1 MISVYRKISGVETE
15 ICTLSAKQSE
25 HKTAIRGLNE
35 IQISITVDVML
46 PILEG
51 DYIKLN
57 GVNYTINRDVEYTI
71 ESDVK
76 YSYDLVFEHPF
87 YILLNKLYCSRITG
101 HTSFTLTGKLRDFV
115 ELLVW
120 CVNISPENPDGVDT
134 GWTVGEIFNTEYKT
148 LTFQDMYCNEVL
160 NKLSDEFQVEYF
172 FNNKQVNFVERIERL
187 TDHVFEHGA
196 GKGLY
201 KLTQQ
206 NVDKEDTVTRL
217 LVRGGNQNV
226 PNGYADEEG
235 YLKLPENYLEDFS
248 EHAKVVERKKKFEEE
263 FPRFVG
269 SIATVSGENNK
280 ILTCPQIDFDIAAI
294 AVGDNVRINFLTG
307 DLMGVSMKFNWQ
319 NSNKQITLI
328 EQEDETALAGADG
341 TKPTIPN
348 TSKKAKVGDEFNF
361 TGVLMPESYV
371 TASITRLRNKGNK
384 YLGLFSKKRVKF
396 TLDIDHRYMRGKPEL
411 IVGDLVVI
419 SIPQRN
425 FNQVIRIAE
434 LGKNLHTGAISATV
448 SNYLEENWE
457 KYVESKV
464 ENVRNDI
471 LAKQANVRN
480 TLETIFRDGIVTESE
495 LKSIEAILTNLSVER
510 GQLNAQYLVV
520 RGNVNLINKTPL
532 ETAWSNYQTA
542 FVDVETAI
550 NNAITDKLISDAEK
564 ANIDNKISVYSTR
577 TNEFAT
583 ALENAR
589 VAIED
594 NKNQGVL
601 DVVDQNRQYLQD
613 QIDGVV
619 DNWFYPYSPTLANY
633 PASDWTTNTIKDRHI
648 GDTFTNTAQA
658 PATDAGKSWRFVVNA
673 GVYSWT
679 QIADS
684 DAVLALQ
691 KAAQAQS
698 TADGKSTTYL
708 IQPSS
713 YKFGDMW
720 VLAADQT
727 VNGVAYKSGEILTA
741 TQDSTTFVQAH
752 WVKKVRYTDD
762 TAVNNLEIGGRNY
775 FIRGNINNLAWTQPN
790 NIVSSPSGRGFSFPV
805 KSGDYWTL
813 YRLSSVNNR
822 WRLYWLAEEPKD
834 GSPIL
839 SMAFNGDSTG
849 ANHINTV
856 IVPDNATWGFIYLSN
871 AADQV
876 PDIMLEKGNKAT
888 DWSPAPEDV
897 QAAIDAAV
905 VKATYWSVKASAP
918 VIYKDAINAATSGTH
933 TPVTVSGEL
942 RSGTTTT
949 SGGFITVTPNGG
961 TEAGT
966 ASASPITIAPANG
979 DGKTSYT
986 VRLYDTA
993 AKTTLL
999 DTMTIPV
1006 VFKGASGVN
1015 AINVVLSNEADVLP
1029 ASTDGTVSDYSGSG
1043 TIIRVFEGAT
1053 ELDYDGIGTAN
1064 GKFNVTASATG
1075 ITAGAKSESGLTCVF
1090 ANASNMTADNATI
1103 TFTIIGKTSAGASF
1117 SLIKTQTFA
1126 KSRTGQKGDKG
1137 DQGLQGIQGTPGS
1150 DGITYYTWVRY
1161 ADTPTTGM
1169 SQYPTG
1175 KSYIGFAYNKTTATE
1190 SSNYADYKWS
1200 LIKGEQGIP
1209 GENGAD
1215 GTQYYTWIKYADT
1228 PTSGMSDNPAGKA
1241 YIGIAVNKTTAT
1253 ESTNYADYTWQ
1264 LTKGEKGDKGDT
1276 GLQGLQGLQGEQGIQ
1291 GFPGSDGLSS
1301 YAHIAYADNSAGAGF
1316 SQNPTGK
1323 AYIGMYT
1330 DNTVTDSTDPTKYKW
1345 SLIKGADG
1353 AQGIPG
1359 AKGADGQTPY
1369 LHIAYA
1375 LNATG
1380 TAGFSVIDSANKTH
1394 IGTYTDFIQA
1404 DSTDP
1409 TKYKWSLIKGADGIS
1424 ITLVDVE
1431 FAKNTSPT
1439 TAPTTGW
1446 TTTAPTLLDGEQL
1459 WTRTKTAY
1467 SSGNPT
1473 YSSAANIT
1481 PKTGATGQGIDSVT
1495 EQFILSSSKITQ
1507 PAEGDVNWS
1516 TTPPTWENGKY
1527 IWSRVKVVYK
1537 NPTSTVYTGYAVS
1550 SEWEAVNN
1558 VQIGGR
1564 NLIAKKYIKD
1574 WNLVSSSIVVQGS
1587 DDDGDYLGVNQ
1598 ATLYNTVG
1606 GGAAYNDIFQGK
1618 IHYNEYTQYALKIRW
1633 KMAATQAYNGLGLR
1647 FKYSD
1652 GTYSEYISLSG
1663 SDTTLTEKSIISE
1676 VGKTVS
1682 GISCSYGSG
1691 ANRSLIY
1698 DIQMT
1703 EGNKHTAGY
1712 SVAPE
1717 DVQAEID
1724 AVQSN
1729 VNTVSTSVS
1738 NLNTYV
1744 TGAFKDGLIDEA
1756 EAKAIEKYKNSI
1768 NESMSK
1774 AEASFLKVF
1783 ANTYLE
1789 GTAKIALE
1797 NAKIN
1802 LWGQRDTLLTAI
1814 NTAIAGGT
1822 TTPAQKTAVD
1832 NAFTSFNSLMSA
1844 FQSALEEANKAI
1856 QAKLDNL
1863 SKGYVDELEIGGV
1876 NLLLN
1881 SKAYGDVRVNQ
1892 TTPKAVVQGANL
1904 SKLTLGKWYMVS
1916 FDAKWVSGSNILH
1929 CEFNGSE
1936 GGDVTVNTDG
1946 SWKRYSLKSKPNAT
1960 FLYFWNA
1967 SGIGDIYVR
1976 NIKIE
1981 EGDKATP
1988 WTEAPED
1995 VQAAIDTEKTRINDI
2010 LSDNVADPS
2019 EKQYLSNLW
2028 QEIYAEYPRIWAQA
2042 NDYSVDKSNY
2052 EAKYTALNNL
2062 LSPVLANLT
2071 VNTTVSGASIRTAF
2085 SQYYDARI
2093 FLQNAITNKV
2103 NQNAGDAAAVAG
2115 DAQAKANTAK
2125 AVTDKF
2131 GTTQDGGLIST
2142 VMILLRELN
2151 SIIETAGISG
2161 IQGALKNYP
2170 SMWSGGTYAQAMAVV
2185 EFLSKMSAGTTP
2197 SSGEYD
2203 NLAKITFLHNGAAKV
2218 GDFIIEESG
2227 RIVMVHP
2234 DTGKERL
2241 VFNVMDIPLVAD
2253 LMLQNTDGDSVINA
2267 GSLSSTTSTTTLP
2280 NTVTVTKTGS
2290 ELTVSG
2296 TCLVSGSLNIPS
2308 YSVGEV
2314 GVSIYLYKNGAYYQT
2329 IISDGDSLSTESPS
2343 YSNTTA
2349 FSKKYTVD
2357 KGTYSIVISRTFFN
2371 CKTSSGGLSG
2381 NSTLA
2386 WSFVQ
2391 SGVRYFQFGLN
2402 GFMAFFENNHA
2413 HFTELEGWDL
2423 RGKTNMPGVLLSG
2436 SVGLNGGFNT
2446 VWGAKKHASST
2457 AIRNAL
2463 GQYTVYHSVGHSD
2476 YSVQITSE
2484 TSGRAFYV
2492 PTANKGTS
2500 SFVVYFTNLSG
2511 AAADA
2516 NFSFQITGRNY

>member
-1 MISVYRKISGVETE
+1 
-15 ICTLSAKQSE
+15 
-25 HKTAIRGLNE
+25 
-35 IQISITVDVML
+35 
-46 PILEG
+46 
-51 DYIKLN
+51 
-57 GVNYTINRDVEYTI
+57 
-71 ESDVK
+71 
-76 YSYDLVFEHPF
+76 
-87 YILLNKLYCSRITG
+87 
-101 HTSFTLTGKLRDFV
+101 
-115 ELLVW
+115 
-120 CVNISPENPDGVDT
+120 
-134 GWTVGEIFNTEYKT
+134 
-148 LTFQDMYCNEVL
+148 
-160 NKLSDEFQVEYF
+160 
-172 FNNKQVNFVERIERL
+172 
-187 TDHVFEHGA
+187 
-196 GKGLY
+196 
-201 KLTQQ
+201 
-206 NVDKEDTVTRL
+206 
-217 LVRGGNQNV
+217 
-226 PNGYADEEG
+226 
-235 YLKLPENYLEDFS
+235 
-248 EHAKVVERKKKFEEE
+248 
-263 FPRFVG
+263 
-269 SIATVSGENNK
+269 
-280 ILTCPQIDFDIAAI
+280 
-294 AVGDNVRINFLTG
+294 
-307 DLMGVSMKFNWQ
+307 
-319 NSNKQITLI
+319 
-328 EQEDETALAGADG
+328 
-341 TKPTIPN
+341 
-348 TSKKAKVGDEFNF
+348 
-361 TGVLMPESYV
+361 
-371 TASITRLRNKGNK
+371 
-384 YLGLFSKKRVKF
+384 
-396 TLDIDHRYMRGKPEL
+396 
-411 IVGDLVVI
+411 
-419 SIPQRN
+419 
-425 FNQVIRIAE
+425 
-434 LGKNLHTGAISATV
+434 
-448 SNYLEENWE
+448 
-457 KYVESKV
+457 
-464 ENVRNDI
+464 
-471 LAKQANVRN
+471 
-480 TLETIFRDGIVTESE
+480 
-495 LKSIEAILTNLSVER
+495 
-510 GQLNAQYLVV
+510 
-520 RGNVNLINKTPL
+520 
-532 ETAWSNYQTA
+532 
-542 FVDVETAI
+542 
-550 NNAITDKLISDAEK
+550 
-564 ANIDNKISVYSTR
+564 
-577 TNEFAT
+577 
-583 ALENAR
+583 
-589 VAIED
+589 
-594 NKNQGVL
+594 
-601 DVVDQNRQYLQD
+601 
-613 QIDGVV
+613 
-619 DNWFYPYSPTLANY
+619 
-633 PASDWTTNTIKDRHI
+633 
-648 GDTFTNTAQA
+648 
-658 PATDAGKSWRFVVNA
+658 
-673 GVYSWT
+673 
-679 QIADS
+679 
-684 DAVLALQ
+684 
-691 KAAQAQS
+691 
-698 TADGKSTTYL
+698 
-708 IQPSS
+708 
-713 YKFGDMW
+713 
-720 VLAADQT
+720 
-727 VNGVAYKSGEILTA
+727 
-741 TQDSTTFVQAH
+741 
-752 WVKKVRYTDD
+752 
-762 TAVNNLEIGGRNY
+762 
-775 FIRGNINNLAWTQPN
+775 
-790 NIVSSPSGRGFSFPV
+790 
-805 KSGDYWTL
+805 
-813 YRLSSVNNR
+813 
-822 WRLYWLAEEPKD
+822 
-834 GSPIL
+834 
-839 SMAFNGDSTG
+839 
-849 ANHINTV
+849 
-856 IVPDNATWGFIYLSN
+856 
-871 AADQV
+871 
-876 PDIMLEKGNKAT
+876 
-888 DWSPAPEDV
+888 
-897 QAAIDAAV
+897 
-905 VKATYWSVKASAP
+905 
-918 VIYKDAINAATSGTH
+918 
-933 TPVTVSGEL
+933 
-942 RSGTTTT
+942 
-949 SGGFITVTPNGG
+949 
-961 TEAGT
+961 
-966 ASASPITIAPANG
+966 
-979 DGKTSYT
+979 
-986 VRLYDTA
+986 
-993 AKTTLL
+993 
-999 DTMTIPV
+999 MTIPV

-1863 SKGYVDELEIGGV
+1863 SKGYVDELEIGGR
-1876 NLLLN
+1876 NLILN
-1881 SKAYGDVRVNQ
+1881 SGKVYIDKLLSGNEYGNPIVQYNFDLDVDEEKEFIFSFDLDLNYTSPNPEIRIYTTGLQGNIIPVGSRYIYLDEYFPPSDIGNIVSARI
-1892 TTPKAVVQGANL
+1892 TTPITLRGVEGNSSGNRISFYSIYGTGNFFRL
-1904 SKLTLGKWYMVS
+1904 SNFKLEKGT
-1916 FDAKWVSGSNILH
+1916 
-1929 CEFNGSE
+1929 
-1936 GGDVTVNTDG
+1936 
-1946 SWKRYSLKSKPNAT
+1946 
-1960 FLYFWNA
+1960 
-1967 SGIGDIYVR
+1967 
-1976 NIKIE
+1976 
-1981 EGDKATP
+1981 KATD
-1988 WTEAPED
+1988 WTPAPED
-1995 VQAAIDTEKTRINDI
+1995 VQAGIDSAKQDASNAATAAAEAAGIANGKGDVLIQSTTPVAAMRKSTTLWIDTTGGNNTPKRWSGSAWVAVTDKTAID
-2010 LSDNVADPS
+2010 A
-2019 EKQYLSNLW
+2019 
-2028 QEIYAEYPRIWAQA
+2028 A
-2042 NDYSVDKSNY
+2042 N
-2052 EAKYTALNNL
+2052 
-2062 LSPVLANLT
+2062 
-2071 VNTTVSGASIRTAF
+2071 
-2085 SQYYDARI
+2085 
-2093 FLQNAITNKV
+2093 
-2103 NQNAGDAAAVAG
+2103 AAVAAQNAANAAQNTANNAQLTAEQAQLAAEGYMRARYVMQWMQGSDQG
-2115 DAQAKANTAK
+2115 DYNSLAEIKIFDKNSNNVALGKTVTGRRTAATTYPYTNITDGSINTYGRPDLQTPAQADWFQVDLGQVYYDIESIIVFGYPAGRTYYNTKTEISEDGINWTTIFDSAIEGTYKETEEGKIHTQRYASVISKLNQSK

-2131 GTTQDGGLIST
+2131 GTTVNGGLIQT
-2142 VMILLRELN
+2142 VMMLLREFN
-2151 SIIETAGISG
+2151 SQQETAGISG
-2161 IQGALKNYP
+2161 VQGALKNNP
-2170 SMWSGGTYAQAMAVV
+2170 AFWAGGTYAQASALIQ
-2185 EFLSKMSAGTTP
+2185 FLSKMSAGTTP
-2197 SSGEYD
+2197 SSGEYSS
-2203 NLAKITFLHNGAAKV
+2203 LAKITLLHNGAAKL
-2218 GDFIIEESG
+2218 GDFIIEPSG
-2227 RIVMVHP
+2227 RIVMVDP
-2234 DTGKERL
+2234 ATGKPTL
-2241 VFNVMDIPLVAD
+2241 VFNVSDLPSIDDLVNNNFGGTTVS
-2253 LMLQNTDGDSVINA
+2253 NTSRENIEVGY
-2267 GSLSSTTSTTTLP
+2267 TLP
-2280 NTVTVTKTGS
+2280 NTISVDKDNASIEFTAGILAFSATLPTMMDRA
-2290 ELTVSG
+2290 ELTVYLRRNG
-2296 TCLVSGSLNIPS
+2296 TNYAIVKNLTLYGPGTKSITDSIS
-2308 YSVGEV
+2308 YSASGM
-2314 GVSIYLYKNGAYYQT
+2314 
-2329 IISDGDSLSTESPS
+2329 PS
-2343 YSNTTA
+2343 
-2349 FSKKYTVD
+2349 
-2357 KGTYSIVISRTFFN
+2357 GTYSIYVEIVKVGSGITTSANISA
-2371 CKTSSGGLSG
+2371 
-2381 NSTLA
+2381 STLS
-2386 WSFVQ
+2386 WSFTP
-2391 SGVRYFQFGLN
+2391 SGVRYFQFGRD
-2402 GFMAFFENNHA
+2402 GMMAFFDACHWY
-2413 HFTELEGWDL
+2413 FSKTRGFDL
-2423 RGKTNMPGVLLSG
+2423 RGPTNMPGAMAKGRVLSG
-2436 SVGLNGGFNT
+2436 AARDANYAWGDKYSAAGVTKISTGGYR
-2446 VWGAKKHASST
+2446 VPVSCPDA
-2457 AIRNAL
+2457 
-2463 GQYTVYHSVGHSD
+2463 Y
-2476 YSVQITSE
+2476 YSVFISPRAALRSYYLGTQTSTYFE
-2484 TSGRAFYV
+2484 
-2492 PTANKGTS
+2492 
-2500 SFVVYFTNLSG
+2500 VYFTNLSG
-2511 AAADA
+2511 AAVDTE
-2516 NFSFQITGRNY
+2516 FDFTVVGKNY